1 MADAA
6 RIQRDVK
13 GTVGYL
19 DQVRKQGAMRVQATT
34 PARLR
39 RAMAGLS
46 RQDLARRPAPGK
58 WSIKEIICH
67 LADVEVVNGWR
78 YRMILAQSGSPLTAF
93 DQDRWANE
101 TAYLRQ
107 DPALA
112 LEAFTALRR
121 RHLALIRATPRSTW
135 TRFGLHEERGR
146 ITFGDL
152 VEWEAAHD
160 LNHLAQMARLRRL
173 LTPRRRPRKG

>member
-6 RIQRDVK
+6 RIQRDVQ
-13 GTVGYL
+13 GTAGYL
-19 DQVRKQGAMRVQATT
+19 DQVRKQGALRVQAAT

-39 RAMAGLS
+39 RAMAGVS
-46 RQDLARRPAPGK
+46 RADLARRPAPGK

-93 DQDRWANE
+93 DQERWADE
-101 TAYLRQ
+101 MAYRRQ
-107 DPALA
+107 NPALA

-121 RHLALIRATPRSTW
+121 RHVALMRATPRSAW
-135 TRFGLHEERGR
+135 TRFGVHEERGR
-146 ITFGDL
+146 LSFHDL
-152 VEWEAAHD
+152 VDWIAAHD
-160 LNHLAQMARLRRL
+160 LNHLAQVARLRRL
-173 LTPRRRPRKG
+173 LATRRRSRKP